1 MNDNDVPSVTLT
13 PDAALARLLE
23 EARTLVERHEGRVV
37 LGIAGGP
44 GVGKSTLTERLV
56 AALNA
61 ETPGIAA
68 YLPMDGFHMLHKKL
82 EELGTVKDKGAPHT
96 FEAGA
101 FATFLSGVKAAKG
114 PLRAPGYSR
123 KIEDVVQDAYVIP
136 EAARIVV
143 VEGNY
148 LLLAAPP
155 WQQVGPQLDR
165 AIFLSV
171 PRDVARARLLKRHGE
186 EGLFN
191 DERNRRHVDNVD
203 LVNFDLVAASRE
215 RADLAIDIVSDG

>member
-13 PDAALARLLE
+13 PDATLARLHE
-23 EARTLVERHEGRVV
+23 EARTLVARRDGRVV

-44 GVGKSTLTERLV
+44 GVGKSTLSERLV

-101 FATFLSGVKAAKG
+101 FATFLAAVKAAKG
-114 PLRAPGYSR
+114 TVRAPGYSR
-123 KIEDVVQDAYVIP
+123 KIEDVVRDAYVIP
-136 EAARIVV
+136 AAARIVV

-186 EGLFN
+186 EGMFN

-215 RADLAIDIVSDG
+215 RADLAIDIVSER

>member
-13 PDAALARLLE
+13 PDAALARLIE
-23 EARTLVERHEGRVV
+23 EAKMLLARREGRVL

-44 GVGKSTLTERLV
+44 GVGKSTLAVQLV
-56 AALNA
+56 EALNA
-61 ETPGIAA
+61 ATPGIAA

-101 FATFLSGVKAAKG
+101 FATFLGTVKAAKG
-114 PLRAPGYSR
+114 PVRAPGYSR
-123 KIEDVVQDAYVIP
+123 KIEDVVQDASIIP
-136 EAARIVV
+136 AAARIVV

-155 WQQVGPQLDR
+155 WAQVGPQLDR

-171 PRDVARARLLKRHGE
+171 PRDVARTRLLKRHGE

-191 DERNRRHVDNVD
+191 DERNRRHVESVD

-215 RADLAIDIVSDG
+215 RADLAIDIVSGS